1 MEENEININD
11 INKKLDDIIIKNKLL
26 EDENKEFKER
36 FLKAENTIYNLNI
49 QLNFLRKEY
58 KMLISEFQK
67 KYEKQISLIFELI
80 SQNNEK
86 NKDKNEI
93 IIDIKEKKKEKKEKK
108 ENKSEDSKSHFF
120 NFFKQKKEKKKEEKT
135 KNKNNITTLD
145 KCDELLSNIFS
156 DESQQISEEHMDEF
170 KKLSKVLLI
179 ERYDLQ
185 NVAQIFFD
193 VNFNKFTEQL
203 NEQEKTNII
212 NKKQNLF
219 LTMDKVSLNGIE
231 YKDDLDFRKKFRTK
245 FGITEKDINDQEL
258 DQVIKKNNKDEN
270 KIIQKVLKKINYI
283 K

>member
-58 KMLISEFQK
+58 KMLISEFKK
-67 KYEKQISLIFELI
+67 KYENKIRLIFELI

-93 IIDIKEKKKEKKEKK
+93 IIDIKEKKKEKK

-145 KCDELLSNIFS
+145 KFDELLSNIFS

-179 ERYDLQ
+179 ERWDLQ
-185 NVAQIFFD
+185 KATQIFFD

-203 NEQEKTNII
+203 NEQEKTNIS

-219 LTMDKVSLNGIE
+219 FAMDKVSLNGIE

>member
-58 KMLISEFQK
+58 KMLISEFKK
-67 KYEKQISLIFELI
+67 KYENKIRLIFELI

-93 IIDIKEKKKEKKEKK
+93 IIDIKEKKKEKK

-145 KCDELLSNIFS
+145 KFDELLSNIFS

-179 ERYDLQ
+179 ERWDLQ
-185 NVAQIFFD
+185 KATQIFFD

-203 NEQEKTNII
+203 NEQEKTNIT

-219 LTMDKVSLNGIE
+219 LMMDKVSLNGIE
-231 YKDDLDFRKKFRTK
+231 YKDDLNFRKKFRIK

>member
-26 EDENKEFKER
+26 EKENKEFKER
-36 FLKAENTIYNLNI
+36 FLKAENTIHNLNI

-58 KMLISEFQK
+58 KMIIFEFK
-67 KYEKQISLIFELI
+67 KQYARQISLIFELI

-93 IIDIKEKKKEKKEKK
+93 IIDIKEKKKEKK

-145 KCDELLSNIFS
+145 KFDELLSNIFS

-179 ERYDLQ
+179 ERWDLQ
-185 NVAQIFFD
+185 KATQIFFD

-203 NEQEKTNII
+203 NEQEKTNIS
-212 NKKQNLF
+212 NKKLNLF

>member
-67 KYEKQISLIFELI
+67 KYEKQISLISQQI
-80 SQNNEK
+80 SKNNEK

-93 IIDIKEKKKEKKEKK
+93 IIDIKEKKKE
-108 ENKSEDSKSHFF
+108 NKNEDSKSHFF

-135 KNKNNITTLD
+135 KNKNNLTTLD
-145 KCDELLSNIFS
+145 KFDELLSNIFI
-156 DESQQISEEHMDEF
+156 DENQQISEEHMDEF

-185 NVAQIFFD
+185 KATQRFFD

-203 NEQEKTNII
+203 NEQEKTNIT

-231 YKDDLDFRKKFRTK
+231 YKDDLDFRKKFRIK

-258 DQVIKKNNKDEN
+258 DKFIKSSNKDEN